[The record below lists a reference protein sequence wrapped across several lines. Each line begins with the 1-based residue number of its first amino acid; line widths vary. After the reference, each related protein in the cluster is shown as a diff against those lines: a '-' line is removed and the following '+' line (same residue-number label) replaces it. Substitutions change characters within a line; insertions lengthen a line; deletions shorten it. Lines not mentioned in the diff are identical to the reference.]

1 MPQHSTSHSTDSKF
15 FTKSDAFHLS
25 ETYIIQSHI
34 RSTNLTSLFSQEG
47 GGLFDSL
54 GNTPLL
60 MGGLAAAGL
69 GAFVLVENL
78 ALLATNNGD
87 SQVIKSRSEYQ
98 ISP

>member
-1 MPQHSTSHSTDSKF
+1 
-15 FTKSDAFHLS
+15 
-25 ETYIIQSHI
+25 
-34 RSTNLTSLFSQEG
+34 
-47 GGLFDSL
+47 
-54 GNTPLL
+54 

-87 SQVIKSRSEYQ
+87 SQVINSRSEYQ

>member
-1 MPQHSTSHSTDSKF
+1 M
-15 FTKSDAFHLS
+15 
-25 ETYIIQSHI
+25 
-34 RSTNLTSLFSQEG
+34 
-47 GGLFDSL
+47 FDSL

-87 SQVIKSRSEYQ
+87 SQVIKSRLEFQ